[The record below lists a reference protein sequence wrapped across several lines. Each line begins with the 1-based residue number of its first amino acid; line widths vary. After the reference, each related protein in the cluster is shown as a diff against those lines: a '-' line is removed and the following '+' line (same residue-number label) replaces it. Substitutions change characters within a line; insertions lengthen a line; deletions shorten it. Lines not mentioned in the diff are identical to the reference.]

1 MGLSIP
7 PENVSATPLTVG
19 KESAMTMTRIA
30 VPILSVAAALVL
42 SSPAFGD
49 RDHVKRA
56 KATINSCTDGSFVG
70 SLLLLERPSSEDVKV
85 VDVFLTA
92 KGLTPG
98 EHAVHIHEFGSC
110 TPCSAAGSHLDLGPS
125 ANNTPV
131 MDNHPYHSGDLV
143 NINIGPRGNGL
154 LITTTN
160 RIALSPDAPDRPANR
175 PLSIFDPNGASVVI
189 HAMPDAY
196 CPNPSDLNCAGGPRA
211 ACGVIQP
218 EN

>member
-1 MGLSIP
+1 
-7 PENVSATPLTVG
+7 
-19 KESAMTMTRIA
+19 MTMIRIA

-42 SSPAFGD
+42 PGPAFGD
-49 RDHVKRA
+49 RDHVTRA
-56 KATINSCTDGSFVG
+56 KATILSCTDGSPVG
-70 SLLLLERPSSEDVKV
+70 SLLLVERPSSEDLKV

-92 KGLTPG
+92 RNLSPG
-98 EHAVHIHEFGSC
+98 QHAVHIHAIGSC
-110 TPCSAAGSHLDLGPS
+110 TPCDAAGSHLDLGPFG
-125 ANNTPV
+125 NNKPV
-131 MDNHPYHSGDLV
+131 TDNHPYHSGDLV

-160 RIALSPDAPDRPANR
+160 RIALSPDSPDRPVGR
-175 PLSIFDPNGASVVI
+175 GLSIFDADGASVVI

-196 CPNPSDLNCAGGPRA
+196 CPNPSDLNCAGGARA

>member
-1 MGLSIP
+1 MRMIR
-7 PENVSATPLTVG
+7 T
-19 KESAMTMTRIA
+19 A
-30 VPILSVAAALVL
+30 VPIVAVAAALVL
-42 SSPAFGD
+42 PGPAFGE
-49 RDHVKRA
+49 RDHVTRA
-56 KATINSCTDGSFVG
+56 KATILSCSDGSPVG
-70 SLLLLERPSSEDVKV
+70 SLLLVERPSSEDLKV

-92 KGLTPG
+92 KNLSPG
-98 EHAVHIHEFGSC
+98 PHAVHIHEVGSC
-110 TPCSAAGSHLDLGPS
+110 TPCSAAGSHLDLGPFG
-125 ANNTPV
+125 NNTLV

-154 LITTTN
+154 LITSTN
-160 RIALSPDAPDRPANR
+160 RIALSPDSADRPASR

-196 CPNPSDLNCAGGPRA
+196 CPNPSDPNCAGGARA

>member
-1 MGLSIP
+1 
-7 PENVSATPLTVG
+7 
-19 KESAMTMTRIA
+19 MTMTRIA

-92 KGLTPG
+92 RGLTPG
-98 EHAVHIHEFGSC
+98 QHAVHIHAVGSC
-110 TPCSAAGSHLDLGPS
+110 TPCSAAGSHLDLGPFP
-125 ANNTPV
+125 NNTPV

-143 NINIGPRGNGL
+143 NINIGSRGNGT

-160 RIALSPDAPDRPANR
+160 RIALSPDPPERIPGR
-175 PLSIFDPNGASVVI
+175 GLSIFDADGASVII
-189 HAMPDAY
+189 HELPDDY
-196 CPNPSDLNCAGGPRA
+196 CPGDPKADANCAGGARV